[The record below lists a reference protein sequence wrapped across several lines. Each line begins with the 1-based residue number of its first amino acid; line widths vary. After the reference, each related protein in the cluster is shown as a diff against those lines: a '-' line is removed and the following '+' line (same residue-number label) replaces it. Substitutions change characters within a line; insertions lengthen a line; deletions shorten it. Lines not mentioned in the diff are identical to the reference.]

1 MKYAFLLYGDDEAPL
16 DLPPEAIARGI
27 AMHEALQRD
36 LGERL
41 VDGHRLRPRREATTV
56 RRRGD
61 ALVVTDGPF
70 AEAKEQLAGFYLIEA
85 GSLDEA
91 VAWCHRLPPPL
102 GTFEVRPAWTGAQWR
117 GPLRGKSRFL
127 LLLVADRERLA
138 RQTPDD
144 VVRAVDHHYELSLV
158 LAAQGRFAAS
168 RSLGSDVRSKLLRRR
183 EGETVVLDGP
193 YAEAKE
199 VVAGYF
205 LVACDTRDEAVEI
218 AKQLSLGLDAV
229 EVRPIW
235 EKPYF

>member
-1 MKYAFLLYGDDEAPL
+1 MKYAFLLYDDGAPH

-27 AMHEALQRD
+27 ALHEAFQRD

-41 VDGHRLRPRREATTV
+41 LDGHRLRPREEATTV

-70 AEAKEQLAGFYLIEA
+70 AETKEQLAGFYLIEA
-85 GSLDEA
+85 GSLDDA
-91 VAWCHRLPPPL
+91 VAWCRRLPPPL
-102 GTFEVRPAWTGAQWR
+102 ATFEVRPAWTGAQWR
-117 GPLRGKSRFL
+117 GPLQGKRRFL
-127 LLLVADRERLA
+127 LLLVADREHLA

-168 RSLGSDVRSKLLRRR
+168 RSLGSDARSKRLRPPAI
-183 EGETVVLDGP
+183 VLDGP
-193 YAEAKE
+193 FAETKE
-199 VVAGYF
+199 VIAGYF
-205 LVACDTRDEAVEI
+205 VVACDARDEAVEI
-218 AKQLSLGLDAV
+218 AKDLILGVEAV